1 MRLNPHT
8 HSGRCFGKLSK
19 QKQKNN
25 FHKIQKSS
33 SASRKASVR
42 RDRASLLLEAILDSS
57 LPAGNS
63 LGFTLR
69 R

>member
-1 MRLNPHT
+1 MRLNAHT
-8 HSGRCFGKLSK
+8 HSGKLSK

-33 SASRKASVR
+33 SASHKTNVR
-42 RDRASLLLEAILDSS
+42 RDRVSLLLEAILDSS